1 MHQHK
6 LYSIQTL
13 KYPVMQK
20 ILVTGANGFIGTHL
34 VALLLQKGYDVHCLV
49 RYTSDISGLRN
60 QDVTIH
66 TGDVRDPASL
76 KTPVENARYIFHLA
90 ANLLVTSQH
99 EFEETNVDGARNVL
113 EAAASYAADT
123 LQRILLVSSIA
134 AAGPNSSATPY
145 NETIPLNPVSWYGL
159 SKKKLEEMAA
169 GYFAALPIT
178 IVRPAIVYG
187 EREKDVSQIFP
198 VVESRIHPKPGIIKK
213 YSTAIWVGDLVA
225 GMVAAAQ
232 SERSIGQTYF
242 LNHPEILTAR
252 QLLKKIG
259 TAMGKSGGLPTPIP
273 DFIFQGIAPLG
284 ELIYYFNSR
293 RPKMTR
299 DKAREVIQRY
309 WIADPSKAERVFGWK
324 AAFTMVEG
332 MKKTLVPYF
341 EEKKRLKAMALEGR
355 FILWLKYFLT
365 AAGLGV
371 LVETFCF
378 VGGFYSFH
386 PRWLIFVIIL
396 LAFGALFGTLA
407 KWLRKAGGLIQFMVG
422 SLCAGA
428 IELLNQL
435 RVFPDHYWIFKEGWP
450 LGISDPWLRTAVLAV
465 PGGVCIL
472 LLNMIMRSLYKQ
484 RLAKRGDR

>member
-1 MHQHK
+1 
-6 LYSIQTL
+6 
-13 KYPVMQK
+13 MQK
-20 ILVTGANGFIGTHL
+20 VLVTGANGFIGTHL

-60 QDVTIH
+60 QHVTIH

-76 KTPVENARYIFHLA
+76 KTPVENAQYIFHLA
-90 ANLLVTSQH
+90 ANLLVTSQR
-99 EFEETNVDGARNVL
+99 EFEEVNVEGTRNVL
-113 EAAASYAADT
+113 DAAGRYAKTT
-123 LQRILLVSSIA
+123 LQRVLLVSSIA
-134 AAGPNSSATPY
+134 AAGPNSSLTPY
-145 NETIPLNPVSWYGL
+145 DETTPLNPISWYGL

-198 VVESRIHPKPGIIKK
+198 VVESRIHPKPGIAKK
-213 YSTAIWVGDLVA
+213 YSTAIYVGDLVA
-225 GMVAAAQ
+225 GMVAAAE
-232 SERSIGQTYF
+232 SDNSVGQAYF

-252 QLLKKIG
+252 QLVKNMG
-259 TAMGKSGGLPTPIP
+259 TAMGKPAGLPIPIP

-284 ELIYYFNSR
+284 ELIYYFNSQ

-309 WIADPSKAERVFGWK
+309 WIADPSKAARDFGWK
-324 AAFTMVEG
+324 AELGMVEG
-332 MKKTLVPYF
+332 MKKTLLLYF
-341 EEKKRLKAMALEGR
+341 EEKKTLRAMALEGGV
-355 FILWLKYFLT
+355 ILWLKYFLT
-365 AAGLGV
+365 GATLGV
-371 LVETFCF
+371 VVETFSYAA
-378 VGGFYSFH
+378 GFYSFH
-386 PRWLIFVIIL
+386 PWWLIFVIIVG
-396 LAFGALFGTLA
+396 AFGALFGTLA
-407 KWLRKAGGLIQFMVG
+407 KLLRKKSGLIQFLVG

-450 LGISDPWLRTAVLAV
+450 LGITDPWVHTAVLGL
-465 PGGVCIL
+465 PGGICIL
-472 LLNMIMRSLYKQ
+472 LLNMVMRALYKQ